1 MGRTSGPGVRLRLA
15 LSYAAVVVVT
25 GVLLIGV
32 VWLFLLRYVPQESL
46 SAVSVGFVPNRGDLV
61 RAFVPR
67 AVGALVVL
75 LVVGS
80 LGGWLLAGRLLAPLD
95 RMTEAARR
103 AADGSLS
110 HRIALPGRADEFRE
124 LADAF
129 DTMLERLESH
139 VAAHRRFAANASHEL
154 RTPLAISRTLL
165 DVAHDDPSSDPRVLI
180 GRLREVNDRAVD
192 LTEALLVLSRADQ
205 RSFDR
210 APVDLSLLA
219 DEAVEVLSP
228 LADARGVAVEVGGEV
243 TTTVGSAAL
252 LRQLVTNLVH
262 NGMVHNVPAGTAR
275 EAGDVGSLAG
285 RPAAWVSVV
294 TAPRG
299 GGAVLVVENSGPV
312 VASDVVATLI
322 EPFHRGDARVRGD
335 HPGTGL
341 GLAIVD
347 AIVRAHDGTLEV
359 RARVEGGLRVSVE
372 LPARSGCRAAPAD
385 GPLRLTGS

>member
-1 MGRTSGPGVRLRLA
+1 MGRTPGPGVRLRLA

-25 GVLLIGV
+25 GVLLLGV

-75 LVVGS
+75 LVAGL

-139 VAAHRRFAANASHEL
+139 VAAQRRFAANASHEL

-165 DVAHDDPSSDPRVLI
+165 DVAHDDPSADPRVLI

-228 LADARGVAVEVGGEV
+228 LADARGVAVEVEGEV

-262 NGMVHNVPAGTAR
+262 NGMVHNVPAEPAR
-275 EAGDVGSLAG
+275 EATDVGSTVG

-312 VASDVVATLI
+312 VPSDVVATLV

-359 RARVEGGLRVSVE
+359 RARVEGGLRVTVE
-372 LPARSGCRAAPAD
+372 LPARSG
-385 GPLRLTGS
+385 